1 MLEREDSSVWPKLLN
16 YNTLR
21 NQMLFGF
28 IAVMMII
35 LTFVGGITFNSVST
49 LLKNNAEKH
58 IGQTAV
64 QANGRLEGVLD
75 QIDSLTTL
83 VSTNGY
89 VQQLLLRETK
99 GHHSTFAERQ
109 ALPPIINLVQM
120 YTDGIKSVEL
130 YNKDRVRLYPLDGD
144 NLGVKV
150 SEDWIEQANAKKGG
164 IVWFGIDPSDPSSL
178 LAIRRI
184 SLIDKYFSTGG
195 YLLIRADR
203 SKFALKGPLSG
214 EGEAETML
222 LIAKDGQLITS
233 NDKSITAL
241 EASVLAAS
249 KDQTVKI
256 GNRSFIVV
264 KQRSSVTGWTLL
276 ILTPVNT
283 ITKGISVVRTT
294 IIVSACI
301 GTILFILLSFFLST
315 IITRPLFRLIKTMR
329 GSRLN
334 ILKPTDIVSSTIE
347 IRELN
352 YSYNQMVDNI
362 NGLIKLV
369 YEKELSQSMT
379 ELKALQAQINPHFLF
394 NTLDALYWSLLDKDE
409 EQLAAYV
416 VNMSDLF
423 RYTITKP
430 NKDEWVSLRE
440 ELEHIERY
448 LNIMKMRFEDRLDWH
463 IDVSDEFSSIQ
474 LPKLLLQPL
483 VENAILHGVESKVT
497 PGRVEVTARKFG
509 EDVIVTVEDDGAGMS
524 EESLRQLIE
533 GLESGKVQS
542 TKDSGVGIANVQR
555 RLRLYFPSEGDLAV
569 SRISIQSQQGKGTRI
584 SITIPADRGRALL

>member
-1 MLEREDSSVWPKLLN
+1 MQEREDSILWPKLLN

-35 LTFVGGITFNSVST
+35 LTFVGSITFNSVST

-89 VQQLLLRETK
+89 VQQLLLRETN
-99 GHHSTFAERQ
+99 GHRSTFAERQ

-144 NLGVKV
+144 DLGAKV
-150 SEDWIEQANAKKGG
+150 SENWIEQANAKKGG
-164 IVWFGIDPSDPSSL
+164 IVWFGIDPSDSSSL

-222 LIAKDGQLITS
+222 LIAKDGQLIAS
-233 NDKSITAL
+233 NDKTMTAL

-301 GTILFILLSFFLST
+301 GTFLFILLSFFLST

-334 ILKPTDIVSSTIE
+334 ILKPTDMVSSTVE

-362 NGLIKLV
+362 NDLIKLV

-409 EQLAAYV
+409 EQLATYV

-448 LNIMKMRFEDRLDWH
+448 LNIMKMRFEERLDWR
-463 IDVSDEFSSIQ
+463 IDVSDEFSYVQ
-474 LPKLLLQPL
+474 LPKLMLQPL

-497 PGRVEVTARKFG
+497 PGRVEITARQFG

-524 EESLRQLIE
+524 EESLRQLAE

-555 RLRLYFPSEGDLAV
+555 RLRLYFPSEGELAV
-569 SRISIQSQQGKGTRI
+569 SRISIQSQQGEGTRI
-584 SITIPADRGRALL
+584 SITIPIDRGRAL

>member
-1 MLEREDSSVWPKLLN
+1 MWPKLLN